1 MLKSNSQIR
10 QDLYSPF
17 KTEDLIESYKACK
30 IGLEKSI
37 KNNDSGGIVGYGR
50 AVNDL
55 ESELGERGI
64 KL

>member
-10 QDLYSPF
+10 QELYSRY
-17 KTEDLIESYKACK
+17 KTDDLIESYRSCK

-50 AVNDL
+50 AVSDL
-55 ESELGERGI
+55 KAELDERGI

>member
-1 MLKSNSQIR
+1 MVKSYSQIR
-10 QDLYSPF
+10 QELYSPY
-17 KTEDLIESYKACK
+17 KTEDLIESYKSCK

-37 KNNDSGGIVGYGR
+37 KNNDSGEIVGYGR
-50 AVNDL
+50 AVSDL